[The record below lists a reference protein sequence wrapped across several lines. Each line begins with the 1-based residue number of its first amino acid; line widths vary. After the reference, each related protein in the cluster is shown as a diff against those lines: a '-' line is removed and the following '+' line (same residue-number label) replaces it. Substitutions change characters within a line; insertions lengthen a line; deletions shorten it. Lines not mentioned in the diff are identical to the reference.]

1 MELKGFSEFLNEMS
15 TFFRNDDVL
24 CIVNPGFGRIGDSY
38 FKLYDSNS
46 LRTATKVA
54 RIKFTEPKYVIHKDE
69 NGLQPWIFNNREKK
83 LLIEY
88 LNLKE
93 NFYNRELTYFQIA
106 IVKHNFE
113 SGLGNS
119 EFDCLNKTIELK
131 NNKYLRLD
139 LQIPNYLLL

>member
-1 MELKGFSEFLNEMS
+1 MNKHLLIKGLQLIVNYFYNVLEGVKMELNGFSEFKNEMS
-15 TFFRNDDVL
+15 TVFRNDDVL
-24 CIVNPGFGRIGDSY
+24 CTVNPGVGRIGDSY

-88 LNLKE
+88 VNLKE

-106 IVKHNFE
+106 IVK
-113 SGLGNS
+113 
-119 EFDCLNKTIELK
+119 T
-131 NNKYLRLD
+131 
-139 LQIPNYLLL
+139 

>member
-15 TFFRNDDVL
+15 TIFRNDDVL
-24 CIVNPGFGRIGDSY
+24 CTVNPGFGRIGDSY

-46 LRTATKVA
+46 
-54 RIKFTEPKYVIHKDE
+54 
-69 NGLQPWIFNNREKK
+69 
-83 LLIEY
+83 
-88 LNLKE
+88 
-93 NFYNRELTYFQIA
+93 
-106 IVKHNFE
+106 FE

-139 LQIPNYLLL
+139 LQIPNYCLL

>member
-15 TFFRNDDVL
+15 TVFRNDDVL
-24 CIVNPGFGRIGDSY
+24 CTVNPGVGRIGDSY

-46 LRTATKVA
+46 
-54 RIKFTEPKYVIHKDE
+54 
-69 NGLQPWIFNNREKK
+69 
-83 LLIEY
+83 
-88 LNLKE
+88 
-93 NFYNRELTYFQIA
+93 
-106 IVKHNFE
+106 FE

-139 LQIPNYLLL
+139 LQIPNYCLL